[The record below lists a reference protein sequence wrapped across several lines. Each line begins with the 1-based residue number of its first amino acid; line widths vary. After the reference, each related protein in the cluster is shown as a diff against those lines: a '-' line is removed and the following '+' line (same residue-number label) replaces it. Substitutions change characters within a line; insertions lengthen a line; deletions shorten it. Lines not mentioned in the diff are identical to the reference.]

1 MASLQCVGWWEQDGY
16 GRQPMDDL
24 QLSFSN
30 GSLRGTGSDI
40 VGDFQLNGFL
50 KEDRIYLL
58 KRYIGAHRI
67 EYNGESVGEG
77 TYKGFWSCSGLTGGK
92 WFIAVKRSATPSIG
106 YTADVQEI
114 GNKNG
119 SENF

>member
-24 QLSFSN
+24 RLSISD

-50 KEDRIYLL
+50 KEGRIYLL

-67 EYNGESVGEG
+67 EYNGESIGEG
-77 TYKGFWSCSGLTGGK
+77 TYGGLWSCDSLTGGK
-92 WFIAVKRSATPSIG
+92 WLIAVTKSAATSIG
-106 YTADVQEI
+106 SAANVQEI
-114 GNKNG
+114 GN
-119 SENF
+119 